1 MLTKRST
8 TDDDYDVT
16 IHPIPCAAGARTPQK
31 VFPSFF
37 AEFYHQFHVAYSR
50 LGNENDS
57 DSAPAAVVAQ
67 MSIVH
72 AQGSWRSEVSGDRRV
87 WLLVDGQLIKPKPR
101 HQHGKMA
108 SSGKAIACRP
118 KGESL
123 QQGEIV
129 PRHGFLPRGGS
140 VPRDGSVPH
149 GTTLP
154 QEGSSSQGKPSVKN
168 KSSKSGPVSTSS
180 PLPKSSDGSKDP
192 KSSRRAR

>member
-1 MLTKRST
+1 M
-8 TDDDYDVT
+8 T
-16 IHPIPCAAGARTPQK
+16 IHPIPCAAGAKTPQR

-37 AEFYHQFHVAYSR
+37 ADFYHQFHVAYSR

-67 MSIVH
+67 MSIVR
-72 AQGSWRSEVSGDRRV
+72 AQGSGRAVVSGDRRV
-87 WLLVDGQLIKPKPR
+87 WLCVDGQLIKPKPR

-140 VPRDGSVPH
+140 VPH
-149 GTTLP
+149 CTTLP
-154 QEGSSSQGKPSVKN
+154 REGSSSQGKPSVKN
-168 KSSKSGPVSTSS
+168 KSSKSGPISTSR